1 MEFLIIL
8 FLLLLNGIFAMYEI
22 ALVSSSKI
30 RLETLSEKGSKKAKR
45 VIKQR
50 EESEKFLST
59 IQIGITLIG
68 IVSGAYGGTSIA
80 DDLVPLFEMIPG
92 VNAVYAGHLAMVTVV
107 VVITYL
113 SIVIGELVPKS
124 IALSDPERYAA
135 KFSGLMQMISVIA
148 YPFVCLLSISTKF
161 LNKVIGMKPEER
173 QMTQD
178 ELKMILNQSSEQGVI
193 DQEENEMLRDVFRFS
208 DKRANDLMTPR
219 RDIIALHITDTP
231 EEVLKTIKE
240 EHFSKYLLVDEDL
253 DQIIGVVSVKDI
265 ILMIGS
271 EEREFDL
278 RSIAQPAQLVPE
290 SLSAKKVLEVFKKT
304 KDKFAVVINEFG
316 NTEGII
322 TLHDL
327 SESIFGDILEEN
339 EEDEEEIVERQDGSL
354 LVDGSM
360 NLEDFMDTMGITD
373 FDDLKEEDFTTLSG
387 MAMFLIGGVPKAGDK
402 FSYQN
407 LDFEI
412 MDTDRGRVDKLLVI
426 KNNKDGE
433 ENQTDDN
440 RAQEEGD

>member
-8 FLLLLNGIFAMYEI
+8 FLLLLNGVFAMYEI

-30 RLETLSEKGSKKAKR
+30 RLETLAEKGSKKARR

-50 EESEKFLST
+50 DESEKFLST

-80 DDLVPLFEMIPG
+80 DDIKPLFELIPG

-107 VVITYL
+107 VLITYL

-219 RDIIALHITDTP
+219 RDIIALHVTDTP
-231 EEVLKTIKE
+231 EEVLETIKE

-265 ILMIGS
+265 ILMVGS
-271 EEREFDL
+271 DGREFDL

-290 SLSAKKVLEVFKKT
+290 SLPAKKVLEVFKRT

-339 EEDEEEIVERQDGSL
+339 EEDEEEIIERQDGSL

-426 KNNKDGE
+426 KNNKAGE
-433 ENQTDDN
+433 EANGEDSDS
-440 RAQEEGD
+440 ESHE

>member
-8 FLLLLNGIFAMYEI
+8 FLLLLNGVFAMYEI

-30 RLETLSEKGSKKAKR
+30 RLETLAEKGSKKARR

-50 EESEKFLST
+50 DESEKFLST

-80 DDLVPLFEMIPG
+80 DDIKPLFELIPG

-107 VVITYL
+107 VLITYL

-161 LNKVIGMKPEER
+161 LNKLIGMKPEER

-219 RDIIALHITDTP
+219 RDIIALHVTDTP
-231 EEVLKTIKE
+231 EEVLETIKE

-265 ILMIGS
+265 ILMVGS
-271 EEREFDL
+271 DGREFDL

-290 SLSAKKVLEVFKKT
+290 SLPAKKVLEVFKRT

-339 EEDEEEIVERQDGSL
+339 EEDEEEIIERQDGSL

-426 KNNKDGE
+426 KNNKAGE
-433 ENQTDDN
+433 EANGEDSDS
-440 RAQEEGD
+440 ESHE

>member
-1 MEFLIIL
+1 MEFIIIL
-8 FLLLLNGIFAMYEI
+8 LLLLLNGVFAMYEI
-22 ALVSSSKI
+22 ALVSSSKV
-30 RLETLSEKGSKKAKR
+30 RLETLADRGNKKAKR

-68 IVSGAYGGTSIA
+68 IVSGAYGGISIA
-80 DDLVPLFEMIPG
+80 DDIAPLYAMIPG
-92 VNAVYAGHLAMVTVV
+92 VNAVYAGHLALATVV
-107 VVITYL
+107 IVITYL
-113 SIVIGELVPKS
+113 SIVVGELVPKS

-135 KFSGLMQMISVIA
+135 KFSGVMQMISVIA
-148 YPFVCLLSISTKF
+148 YPFVCLLSASTKF
-161 LNKVIGMKPEER
+161 VNKLMGMKPEER

-219 RDIIALHITDTP
+219 RDVIALHVNDTP
-231 EEVLKTIKE
+231 EDVLETIKK

-253 DQIIGVVSVKDI
+253 DQIVGVVSVKDI

-271 EEREFDL
+271 SERGFDL

-290 SLSAKKVLEVFKKT
+290 SLSAKKVLEVFKRT

-339 EEDEEEIVERQDGSL
+339 EEDEEEIIERQDGSL

-426 KNNKDGE
+426 KNNKDE
-433 ENQTDDN
+433 EKPDDE
-440 RAQEEGD
+440 AGKSDDKD

>member
-1 MEFLIIL
+1 MEFFIIL
-8 FLLLLNGIFAMYEI
+8 LLLVLNGIFAMYEI

-30 RLETLSEKGSKKAKR
+30 RLEAMAEKGSKKARR

-50 EESEKFLST
+50 EEPEKFLST

-80 DDLVPLFEMIPG
+80 DDLIPLFSMIPG
-92 VNAVYAGHLAMVTVV
+92 ITPVYAGHLALITVV
-107 VVITYL
+107 AIITYL
-113 SIVIGELVPKS
+113 SLIIGELVPKS

-135 KFSGLMQMISVIA
+135 RLSGLMQCISIIA
-148 YPFVCLLSISTKF
+148 FPFVKLLSVSTK
-161 LNKVIGMKPEER
+161 LTNKMMGMKPEER

-219 RDIIALHITDTP
+219 HDVIAMHVSDTP
-231 EEVLKTIKE
+231 EEVLETIKQ
-240 EHFSKYLLVDEDL
+240 EHFSKYLLVEEDL
-253 DQIIGVVSVKDI
+253 DQIVGVVSVKDI
-265 ILMIGS
+265 ILMMGS
-271 EEREFDL
+271 GERFDL
-278 RSIAQPAQLVPE
+278 RQIAQPAQLVPE
-290 SLSAKKVLEVFKKT
+290 SLSAKKVLEIFKQT
-304 KDKFAVVINEFG
+304 KNKFGVVINEFG

-327 SESIFGDILEEN
+327 SESIFGDIYEEN
-339 EEDEEEIVERQDGSL
+339 EVAEEEIVERQDGSL

-402 FSYQN
+402 FTYQN

-412 MDTDRGRVDKLLVI
+412 MDTDHGRVDKLLVI
-426 KNNKDGE
+426 KNNR
-433 ENQTDDN
+433 DDN
-440 RAQEEGD
+440 DNNDTSSSASDSQSE

>member
-8 FLLLLNGIFAMYEI
+8 FLLLLNGVFAMYEI

-30 RLETLSEKGSKKAKR
+30 RLETLAEKGSKKARR

-50 EESEKFLST
+50 DESEKFLST

-80 DDLVPLFEMIPG
+80 DDIKPLFELIPG

-107 VVITYL
+107 VLITYL

-161 LNKVIGMKPEER
+161 LNKLIGMKPEER

-219 RDIIALHITDTP
+219 RDIIALHVTDTP
-231 EEVLKTIKE
+231 EEVLETIKE

-265 ILMIGS
+265 ILMVGS
-271 EEREFDL
+271 DGREFDL

-290 SLSAKKVLEVFKKT
+290 SLPAKKVLEVFKRT

-339 EEDEEEIVERQDGSL
+339 EEDEEEIIERQDGSL

>member
-8 FLLLLNGIFAMYEI
+8 LLLVLNGIFAMYEI

-30 RLETLSEKGSKKAKR
+30 RLETLAEKGSKRAKR

-68 IVSGAYGGTSIA
+68 IISGAYGGTNIA
-80 DDLVPLFEMIPG
+80 DDLVPLFAMIPG
-92 VNAVYAGHLAMVTVV
+92 VTPTYAGHLALITVV
-107 VVITYL
+107 AIITYL
-113 SIVIGELVPKS
+113 SLIVGELVPKT

-135 KFSGLMQMISVIA
+135 KFSGLMQVLSVIA
-148 YPFVCLLSISTKF
+148 YPFVKLLSMSTKF
-161 LNKVIGMKPEER
+161 VNKIMGMKPEER

-219 RDIIALHITDTP
+219 RDIVALHVTDSAEDVLATI
-231 EEVLKTIKE
+231 EEQ
-240 EHFSKYLLVDEDL
+240 HFSKYLLVEDDL
-253 DQIIGVVSVKDI
+253 DQIVGVVSVKDI
-265 ILMIGS
+265 IVMMGTGGQD
-271 EEREFDL
+271 EFDL
-278 RSIAQPAQLVPE
+278 RSIARPAQYVPE

-304 KDKFAVVINEFG
+304 KNKFGVVINEFG

-339 EEDEEEIVERQDGSL
+339 EMEEEEIVERQDGSL

-387 MAMFLIGGVPKAGDK
+387 MAMFLIGSVPKAGDK

-412 MDTDRGRVDKLLVI
+412 MDMDRGRVDKLLVT
-426 KNNKDGE
+426 KNNKDEGNGE
-433 ENQTDDN
+433 DDDN
-440 RAQEEGD
+440 DSQQND

>member
-8 FLLLLNGIFAMYEI
+8 LLLVLNGIFAMYEI

-30 RLETLSEKGSKKAKR
+30 RLEALADKGSKKAKR
-45 VIKQR
+45 VIRQR
-50 EESEKFLST
+50 DESEKFLST

-68 IVSGAYGGTSIA
+68 IVSGAHGGTSIA

-92 VNAVYAGHLAMVTVV
+92 VNTVYAGHLAMLTVV

-113 SIVIGELVPKS
+113 SIVVGELVPKS

-135 KFSGLMQMISVIA
+135 KFSGLMQMISVVA
-148 YPFVCLLSISTKF
+148 YPFVCLLSISTKL
-161 LNKVIGMKPEER
+161 LNKIIGLKPEER

-219 RDIIALHITDTP
+219 HDVIAMHVTDTP
-231 EEVLKTIKE
+231 EEVLEIIKQ
-240 EHFSKYLLVDEDL
+240 EHFSKYLLVEEDL
-253 DQIIGVVSVKDI
+253 DQIVGVVSVKDI
-265 ILMIGS
+265 ILMMGS
-271 EEREFDL
+271 GESFDL
-278 RSIAQPAQLVPE
+278 RQIAHPAQLVPE
-290 SLSAKKVLEVFKKT
+290 SLSAKKVLEVFKQT
-304 KDKFAVVINEFG
+304 KNKFGVVINEFG

-327 SESIFGDILEEN
+327 SESIFGDIYEEN
-339 EEDEEEIVERQDGSL
+339 EVAEEEIVERQDGSL

-360 NLEDFMDTMGITD
+360 NLEDFMDTMGIND

-402 FSYQN
+402 FTYRN

-412 MDTDRGRVDKLLVI
+412 MDTDHGRVDKLLVI
-426 KNNKDGE
+426 KNNSDEDSGE
-433 ENQTDDN
+433 QSSTTDTQ
-440 RAQEEGD
+440 AE

>member
-8 FLLLLNGIFAMYEI
+8 FLLLLNGVFAMYEI

-30 RLETLSEKGSKKAKR
+30 RLETLAEKGSKKARR

-50 EESEKFLST
+50 DESEKFLST

-80 DDLVPLFEMIPG
+80 DDIKPLFELIPG

-107 VVITYL
+107 VLITYL

-161 LNKVIGMKPEER
+161 LNKLIGMKPEER

-219 RDIIALHITDTP
+219 RDIIALHVTDTP
-231 EEVLKTIKE
+231 EEVLETIKE

-265 ILMIGS
+265 ILMVGS
-271 EEREFDL
+271 DGREFDL

-290 SLSAKKVLEVFKKT
+290 SLPAKKVLEVFKRT

-339 EEDEEEIVERQDGSL
+339 EEDEEEIIERQDGSL

-426 KNNKDGE
+426 KNNKDE
-433 ENQTDDN
+433 EKPDDE
-440 RAQEEGD
+440 AGKSDDKD

>member
-8 FLLLLNGIFAMYEI
+8 FLLLLNGVFAMYEI

-30 RLETLSEKGSKKAKR
+30 RLETLAEKGSKKARR

-50 EESEKFLST
+50 DESEKFLST

-80 DDLVPLFEMIPG
+80 DDIKPLFELIPG

-107 VVITYL
+107 VLITYL

-219 RDIIALHITDTP
+219 RDIIALHVTDTP
-231 EEVLKTIKE
+231 EEVLDTIKE

-265 ILMIGS
+265 ILMVGS
-271 EEREFDL
+271 DGREFDL

-290 SLSAKKVLEVFKKT
+290 SLPAKKVLEVFKRT

-339 EEDEEEIVERQDGSL
+339 EEDEEEIIERQDGSL

-426 KNNKDGE
+426 KNNKAGE
-433 ENQTDDN
+433 EGNGEDSDSES
-440 RAQEEGD
+440 RE

>member
-8 FLLLLNGIFAMYEI
+8 FLLLLNGVFAMYEI

-30 RLETLSEKGSKKAKR
+30 RLETLAEKGSKKARR

-50 EESEKFLST
+50 DESEKFLST

-80 DDLVPLFEMIPG
+80 DDIKPLFELIPG

-107 VVITYL
+107 VLITYL

-219 RDIIALHITDTP
+219 RDIIALHVTDTP
-231 EEVLKTIKE
+231 EEVLDTIKE

-265 ILMIGS
+265 ILMVGS
-271 EEREFDL
+271 DGREFDL

-290 SLSAKKVLEVFKKT
+290 SLPAKKVLEVFKRT

-339 EEDEEEIVERQDGSL
+339 EEDEEEIIERQDGSL

-426 KNNKDGE
+426 KNNKAGE
-433 ENQTDDN
+433 DANGEDSDSES
-440 RAQEEGD
+440 RE

>member
-8 FLLLLNGIFAMYEI
+8 FLLLLNGVFAMYEI

-30 RLETLSEKGSKKAKR
+30 RLETLAEKGSKKARR

-50 EESEKFLST
+50 DESEKFLST

-80 DDLVPLFEMIPG
+80 DDIKPLFELIPG

-107 VVITYL
+107 VLITYL

-161 LNKVIGMKPEER
+161 LNKLIGMKPEER

-219 RDIIALHITDTP
+219 RDIIALHVTDTP
-231 EEVLKTIKE
+231 EEVLETIKE

-265 ILMIGS
+265 ILMVGS
-271 EEREFDL
+271 DGREFDL

-290 SLSAKKVLEVFKKT
+290 SLPAKKVLEVFKRT

-339 EEDEEEIVERQDGSL
+339 EEDEEEIIERQDGSL

-412 MDTDRGRVDKLLVI
+412 MDTDRG
-426 KNNKDGE
+426 
-433 ENQTDDN
+433 TSCS
-440 RAQEEGD
+440 